1 MADAERKRGADS
13 VKKQT
18 MLVLLLAGWCL
29 LFLRCETTEKSM
41 VRAVYLTREEAGFRA
56 GLLYQ
61 APEAAADASEASA
74 ALQYVQAEGPT
85 LERAIARAEDAL
97 PQAASYR
104 LCDFALLPDA
114 DEALLSQYEQLVLR
128 QGCGRTA
135 ARLACA
141 NGNPD
146 VLTTQTAL
154 PDAVLSALKANATA
168 LPHLYQ
174 HRETILLP
182 ALQWEEG
189 EMPALDGG
197 ILHTGTGNR
206 TLTTQQTELFGLLGG
221 IGGTHSFWLEGEK
234 ISIRRCSVS
243 VTLKGEA
250 VLLRLDCQR
259 LPQSPRPTAVQ
270 QAQLAQECTVFVQE
284 CWAQGVDVLH
294 LGAYAALQKGSG
306 AVIFPT
312 KNACPQLRTDVRFV
326 LV

>member
-1 MADAERKRGADS
+1 M
-13 VKKQT
+13 KKQT

-41 VRAVYLTREEAGFRA
+41 VRAVYLAREETGFRV

-74 ALQYVQAEGPT
+74 ALQYVQAEDQT
-85 LERAIARAEDAL
+85 LEKALAGAEDAL
-97 PQAASYR
+97 PQMASYR
-104 LCDFALLPDA
+104 LCDFVLLPDA
-114 DEALLSQYEQLVLR
+114 DETLLSEYEQLVLR

-141 NGNPD
+141 KGNLEA
-146 VLTTQTAL
+146 LTETTAL
-154 PDAVLSALKANATA
+154 PDAVLSALKANAVA

-174 HRETILLP
+174 HREPVLLP
-182 ALQWEEG
+182 VLQWGGEEA
-189 EMPALDGG
+189 PAFDGG
-197 ILHTGTGNR
+197 ILHTGTGER
-206 TLTTQQTELFGLLGG
+206 TLSTQQAELFGLLTGT
-221 IGGTHSFWLEGEK
+221 GGTHALWLEGEK

-243 VTLKGEA
+243 VTLSET

-259 LPQSPRPTAVQ
+259 LPQSPRPTAAQ
-270 QAQLAQECTVFVQE
+270 QARLAQECTAFVQE

-294 LGAYAALQKGSG
+294 LGAYAALQKGG
-306 AVIFPT
+306 NAAIAPT
-312 KNACPQLRTDVRFV
+312 KNACPQLRTDVRFI